1 MPSETQF
8 TPLGPAA
15 VGFQTD
21 GANIDVGGDIGGNK
35 VGGKFNCISGSAIE
49 AISDPD
55 NISSSNLAA
64 VVGTSSGT
72 GVRGN
77 GLQFGVFGQCNSPEG
92 AGVSGSNEFGD
103 GVLANSGEGDIG
115 DLYVRS
121 VPDEPP
127 PKNEAQLFFC
137 LGKDGPEGKSGRSVW
152 VPVSFGAAVLGNA

>member
-64 VVGTSSGT
+64 VVVCCRVLVCAVMDYNLAYLVNAIHQRGLESPEVTSS
-72 GVRGN
+72 
-77 GLQFGVFGQCNSPEG
+77 
-92 AGVSGSNEFGD
+92 AMEF
-103 GVLANSGEGDIG
+103 
-115 DLYVRS
+115 
-121 VPDEPP
+121 
-127 PKNEAQLFFC
+127 
-137 LGKDGPEGKSGRSVW
+137 
-152 VPVSFGAAVLGNA
+152 